1 MFKKLI
7 NRLSFAIPALL
18 VTTQANA
25 HPSGHAEFSATQALN
40 HIIASPYH
48 TGIIAGIV
56 IAAAV
61 IIRKVS
67 IANKSE

>member
-7 NRLSFAIPALL
+7 NRLSFAIPVLL

-25 HPSGHAEFSATQALN
+25 HPSGHAELSTTQLLN
-40 HIIASPYH
+40 HMLASPYH
-48 TGIIAGIV
+48 TGIFVGIA